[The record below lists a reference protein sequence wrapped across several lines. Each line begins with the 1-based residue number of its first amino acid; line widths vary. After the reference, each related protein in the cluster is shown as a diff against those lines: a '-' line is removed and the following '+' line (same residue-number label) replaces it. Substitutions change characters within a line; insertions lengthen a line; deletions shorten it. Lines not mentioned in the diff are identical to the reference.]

1 MSEFDIKLSYISRFI
16 SAACCVFR
24 PKSTRRGQQADEHNK
39 PITINEV
46 ASPIELDQRTELLAP
61 RPRLGQGE
69 AE

>member
-1 MSEFDIKLSYISRFI
+1 MSEFDIKLSYIKSI
-16 SAACCVFR
+16 YKCCVFR